1 MWGGEL
7 QRKDEKKKKRL
18 VGGGRGKWGRLWRT
32 KGFGLGG
39 LQ

>member
-18 VGGGRGKWGRLWRT
+18 VGGGRGKWEKTLED
-32 KGFGLGG
+32 
-39 LQ
+39 